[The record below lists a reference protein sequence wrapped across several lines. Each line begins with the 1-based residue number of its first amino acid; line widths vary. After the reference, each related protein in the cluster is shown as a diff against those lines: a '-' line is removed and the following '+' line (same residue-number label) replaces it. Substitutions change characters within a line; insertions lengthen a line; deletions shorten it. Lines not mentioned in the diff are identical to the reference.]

1 MGGRKGSSGMS
12 GSALY
17 KIGEDQLAQMTQA
30 QRDAL
35 MFYSNGNGM
44 VMNDYLRGGTEY
56 RSYGRDFA
64 GEVRQNTATAVQAL
78 NQASLPREVNTM
90 RGASIDELNDLYR
103 QTPGARSDPSKLVG
117 KTYTNKGML
126 STTTER
132 DYAEEYATS
141 MGPSNGVLFHTNFKK
156 GAKAVHIDP
165 LHGKEWENEVL
176 GAPNRRFKITRA
188 YRDRSGL
195 LHVHMTGG

>member
-1 MGGRKGSSGMS
+1 MGGRGAGSSMNG
-12 GSALY
+12 GLY
-17 KIGEDQLAQMTQA
+17 NMGRSQLANMTQA

-44 VMNDYLRGGTEY
+44 LMNDYLRGGSEY
-56 RSYGRDFA
+56 RSYGKEFA
-64 GEVRQNTATAVQAL
+64 DDIRQNTATAVRAL
-78 NQASLPREVNTM
+78 NWASLPKEVNTL
-90 RGASIDELNDLYR
+90 RGASINELGDLFR

-132 DYAEEYATS
+132 SYAEEYTTS
-141 MGPSNGVLFHTNFKK
+141 MGARNGVMFHANFKK
-156 GAKAVHIDP
+156 GAKAVYIDP
-165 LHGKEWENEVL
+165 LHGKRVENEVL
-176 GAPNRRFKITRA
+176 GAPNRGFKITRA
-188 YRDRSGL
+188 YHDKNGL